1 MPIVPDGL
9 TDTGTAAAASDPT
22 FEVVARTAGIKDPL
36 PVAGASVEYADL
48 ERALGIAVLRAV
60 RPRHDHTLTV
70 ELIAATADYAQ
81 TRLRISLV
89 ARATLRSH
97 EGNAFVAQTQA
108 ICRDAALVAPE
119 AGGAVVWACMVRLGR
134 DLGGWVDGIWGIPP
148 QAPTV
153 PPSPQ
158 EGKKQ

>member
-1 MPIVPDGL
+1 VTIVPDGL
-9 TDTGTAAAASDPT
+9 TDTGTAAATSDPT

-36 PVAGASVEYADL
+36 PVTGASVEYADL
-48 ERALGIAVLRAV
+48 ERALGAAVVRAV
-60 RPRHDHTLTV
+60 RPRHEHTLTV

-97 EGNAFVAQTQA
+97 EGNAFIAQTQA
-108 ICRDAALVAPE
+108 ICRDAALVSPD

-134 DLGGWVDGIWGIPP
+134 DLGGWLDGLPEP
-148 QAPTV
+148 K
-153 PPSPQ
+153 
-158 EGKKQ
+158 EGKSQ